1 MVIDD
6 FYESA
11 KAFCNFVSSN
21 TIDENNVEK
30 LITLTA
36 DIYLAG
42 FSLSE
47 VEPDSNESP
56 DQKKRLPAINIAV
69 DDGYWMFFDS
79 FDEKDIVCGSL
90 KDDIADIY
98 QDLERGITENNAGN
112 KNNAAFEWKLMHA
125 LHWGVHAVN
134 MLKVLHQI
142 WERQCLEIEN

>member
-79 FDEKDIVCGSL
+79 FDEKDIVCESL

-98 QDLERGITENNAGN
+98 QDLERGITEYNAGN
-112 KNNAAFEWKLMHA
+112 KNNAAFE
-125 LHWGVHAVN
+125 
-134 MLKVLHQI
+134 
-142 WERQCLEIEN
+142 